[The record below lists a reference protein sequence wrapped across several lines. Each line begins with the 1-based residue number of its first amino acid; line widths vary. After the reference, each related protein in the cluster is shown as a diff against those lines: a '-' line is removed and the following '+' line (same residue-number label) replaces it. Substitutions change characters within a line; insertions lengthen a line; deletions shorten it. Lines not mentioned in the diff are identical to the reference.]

1 MTQVSAQSDQHNVHM
16 AQQQMQLQAATLWS
30 NAQQLANLG
39 SYMSNI
45 RKEVGKMIANN
56 PTQSMIH
63 VTISQPNAGKFID
76 RLGLWQVRTAPISY
90 PLLPASPIQ
99 SRTEDRQKSLVTN
112 HSCTQKRTQDLSW
125 MLNSQK
131 TFFLLSLFV
140 CLANQNQ
147 FVSFV

>member
-1 MTQVSAQSDQHNVHM
+1 VLLLDQIHSNVILLQGVLAAINMMTQVSAQSDQHNVHM

-99 SRTEDRQKSLVTN
+99 SRTEDRLKSLVTN
-112 HSCTQKRTQDLSW
+112 HSCTQKEH
-125 MLNSQK
+125 K
-131 TFFLLSLFV
+131 TYLGS
-140 CLANQNQ
+140 
-147 FVSFV
+147 